1 MTSLRQ
7 ENTLYRNQL
16 KMAEEKMEALNDK
29 TKAIEKISSQLQ
41 DMIKANNNGA
51 GANVQNGGQ
60 GGQGGA
66 STYRIRQETYPPP
79 TINHP
84 GPHRKLTMAAHPL
97 PHRAT
102 FLREMRKLDS
112 RLDSQ
117 IRTMITLREELMNQ
131 TYGMQVQLLNT
142 NATTPD
148 IWPVKGEISSYFG
161 YRSSPGGG
169 IGSTYHEGIDI
180 AGDYGLP
187 IEAQHPA
194 PSPRQAG

>member
-1 MTSLRQ
+1 
-7 ENTLYRNQL
+7 
-16 KMAEEKMEALNDK
+16 MAEEKMEALNDK

-66 STYRIRQETYPPP
+66 STVPDKARDVSASDHQSSGTAQETDDGSASVA
-79 TINHP
+79 TP
-84 GPHRKLTMAAHPL
+84 GDL
-97 PHRAT
+97 
-102 FLREMRKLDS
+102 LREMRKLDS

-169 IGSTYHEGIDI
+169 IG
-180 AGDYGLP
+180 
-187 IEAQHPA
+187 
-194 PSPRQAG
+194 PSW